1 MPKRKVAAF
10 PGDEKKGKQIQ
21 KQKPRTPHPS
31 LAFRAKRRHV
41 GGDLPKNRDLSR
53 FVKYPRYIQIQRK
66 KRILFDRL
74 KVPPVVNQF
83 SFTLEKSVRKELF
96 KLLEKYKPETK
107 VEKKK
112 RLKELASQK
121 VQQQKEQ
128 KEQKEKQPKDK
139 QPKKKQPK
147 TKVKKPN
154 FIKFGVNHVTALV
167 ENNAAKLV
175 IIAHDVDPLEIVMW
189 LPALCRTKHVPYVI
203 VKGKAQLGAL
213 VGQKTAAVLALTNV
227 NEGDSSDLAKIAT
240 YANESFN
247 DSWSHLRTQW
257 GGKKLS
263 NKTVQKRKQEE
274 DSKNN

>member
-10 PGDEKKGKQIQ
+10 PGDEKKGKQTQ
-21 KQKPRTPHPS
+21 KAKPRVPHPS
-31 LAFRAKRRHV
+31 LAFRAKSRHV
-41 GGDLPKNRDLSR
+41 GGDLPKNRDLTR
-53 FVKYPRYIQIQRK
+53 FIKYPRYIQVQRK

-74 KVPPVVNQF
+74 KVPPVINQF
-83 SFTLEKSVRKELF
+83 SYTLEKSVRKELF
-96 KLLEKYKPETK
+96 KLLEKYRPESN
-107 VEKKK
+107 VDKKK

-121 VQQQKEQ
+121 VQQ
-128 KEQKEKQPKDK
+128 EKQPKEKSPKSKTPK
-139 QPKKKQPK
+139 Q
-147 TKVKKPN
+147 KVKKPN

-175 IIAHDVDPLEIVMW
+175 VIAHDVDPLEIVMW

-227 NEGDSSDLAKIAT
+227 NEGDNAELAKIAKF
-240 YANESFN
+240 ANESFN
-247 DSWSHLRTQW
+247 ESWSHLRTQW

-263 NKTVQKRKQEE
+263 NKTHQKRKVEE
-274 DSKNN
+274 NASN